1 MKNRDD
7 FRGGL
12 VDLFDRLACGPLAEA
27 EVIESAPGDT
37 YLTGILWPRGTD
49 HEAGDDEGIVAGEA
63 DDPDGDGEVPGY
75 RAVKPC
81 SIGIT
86 FTVAENAD
94 VDVDLGTTAR
104 YKAESAPAPPEG
116 DSTVHVGNGRR
127 RSMRPAVVWRHARL
141 GYRLTLPGGQAAGT
155 YRLNE
160 FLRPDGTRVQDRDV
174 CLHVRR
180 RVAGNEA
187 TLTLTLINMA
197 AEAEDPSLRD
207 AACLFQARIQV
218 SARVG
223 QARATIVPRRQVHSG
238 ASDADALSNL
248 LIYRDAVEYAVG
260 HGISV
265 EWPEPASPGV
275 EWIRTAWLPRHHV
288 PGTDPR
294 GHSMLGDVLKRHP
307 RLLHAEWLHTA
318 DRGSVVAGLDAM
330 VGCYEGWIKE
340 KVGDRIDALQGD
352 LNRAARANEARC
364 REAALR
370 MRQGVRVLEQN
381 EDAWLAFRLANE
393 AMDMQSRFPAKGDR
407 AGPLE
412 WRPFQLAYIVMAI
425 PSLVDPKRPDRD
437 CMDLLWFPTGGGK
450 TEAYLG
456 LTAFQIFL
464 RRLTSDVARASGGV
478 DVLMRYT
485 LRLLT
490 VQQFQRAAALI
501 SACELMRA
509 GSPKSLGQARISI
522 GLYVGKDTTPN
533 SMADAR
539 DALQREAA
547 GETPKST
554 PRQLLTCPVCSVAM
568 NRQHYRASLTEPR
581 LEIACPSPTC
591 PTSGHTLPVLVV
603 DECIYDKPP
612 SLLIGTVDKF
622 AQIPRNEEIGK
633 LFGLRGTLPP
643 GLIIQDELHL
653 ISGPLGSMSGLYES
667 AIDILCTRDGV
678 RPKIIG
684 STATIGRAETQVRSL
699 FDRSVLQ
706 FPPPGI
712 DADDSFFA
720 VRLQSGSDRLYLG
733 VPTAGRSPKF
743 ALQAVLAALLE
754 GAQKLGQATDDVGV
768 TDPYWTCVAYFNSL
782 RELGGAHVLVQDD
795 VPRQMVFLSKRL
807 DAASPRP
814 MIKNPVAELS
824 SRVSSRDIPLMLKR
838 LEARLGADP
847 MDEQAEDVVLAS
859 NMISVGVD
867 VPRLGLMVVN
877 GQPKSTSE
885 YIQATSRVGRGL
897 PGLVVTLYNFGRPR
911 DLSHFEHFKSYHAAL
926 YRSVEATSVT
936 PWAPRAR
943 DKALPAV
950 LIGAV
955 RQLLPD
961 MVDDEAAAQLQPGD
975 PRVKLIVDELVR
987 RCRLGS
993 FGIEDAE
1000 TAEELVAI
1008 VEYWEARAADA
1019 RATGK
1024 KLLYW
1029 QRKSKFG
1036 NASPHLLR
1044 PAEEAGDPA
1053 SLAWAAPGS
1062 LREVEPSSAFV
1073 MRGGRGS

>member
-1 MKNRDD
+1 MKNHDD
-7 FRGGL
+7 FRSGL

-27 EVIESAPGDT
+27 ELIESAPGDT

-94 VDVDLGTTAR
+94 VDVDLGATAR
-104 YKAESAPAPPEG
+104 YKPESAPAPAEG

-155 YRLNE
+155 YKLNE
-160 FLRPDGTRVQDRDV
+160 FFRPDGSRLQDRDV

-197 AEAEDPSLRD
+197 AEAEDASLRD
-207 AACLFQARIQV
+207 AACLFQAQIQV
-218 SARVG
+218 SARIG
-223 QARATIVPRRQVHSG
+223 QARATIVPRRQAHSS

-265 EWPEPASPGV
+265 EWPQPVSSGV

-294 GHSMLGDVLKRHP
+294 GHSRLGDVLKRHP

-352 LNRAARANEARC
+352 LNRAARANHARC

-370 MRQGVRVLEQN
+370 MGQGVRVLEQD
-381 EDAWLAFRLANE
+381 EHAWLAFRLANE

-509 GSPKSLGQARISI
+509 GNPKSLGQARITI
-522 GLYVGKDTTPN
+522 GL
-533 SMADAR
+533 
-539 DALQREAA
+539 
-547 GETPKST
+547 
-554 PRQLLTCPVCSVAM
+554 
-568 NRQHYRASLTEPR
+568 
-581 LEIACPSPTC
+581 
-591 PTSGHTLPVLVV
+591 
-603 DECIYDKPP
+603 
-612 SLLIGTVDKF
+612 
-622 AQIPRNEEIGK
+622 
-633 LFGLRGTLPP
+633 
-643 GLIIQDELHL
+643 
-653 ISGPLGSMSGLYES
+653 
-667 AIDILCTRDGV
+667 
-678 RPKIIG
+678 
-684 STATIGRAETQVRSL
+684 
-699 FDRSVLQ
+699 
-706 FPPPGI
+706 
-712 DADDSFFA
+712 
-720 VRLQSGSDRLYLG
+720 
-733 VPTAGRSPKF
+733 
-743 ALQAVLAALLE
+743 
-754 GAQKLGQATDDVGV
+754 
-768 TDPYWTCVAYFNSL
+768 
-782 RELGGAHVLVQDD
+782 
-795 VPRQMVFLSKRL
+795 
-807 DAASPRP
+807 
-814 MIKNPVAELS
+814 
-824 SRVSSRDIPLMLKR
+824 
-838 LEARLGADP
+838 
-847 MDEQAEDVVLAS
+847 
-859 NMISVGVD
+859 
-867 VPRLGLMVVN
+867 
-877 GQPKSTSE
+877 
-885 YIQATSRVGRGL
+885 
-897 PGLVVTLYNFGRPR
+897 
-911 DLSHFEHFKSYHAAL
+911 
-926 YRSVEATSVT
+926 
-936 PWAPRAR
+936 
-943 DKALPAV
+943 
-950 LIGAV
+950 
-955 RQLLPD
+955 
-961 MVDDEAAAQLQPGD
+961 
-975 PRVKLIVDELVR
+975 
-987 RCRLGS
+987 
-993 FGIEDAE
+993 
-1000 TAEELVAI
+1000 
-1008 VEYWEARAADA
+1008 
-1019 RATGK
+1019 
-1024 KLLYW
+1024 
-1029 QRKSKFG
+1029 
-1036 NASPHLLR
+1036 
-1044 PAEEAGDPA
+1044 
-1053 SLAWAAPGS
+1053 
-1062 LREVEPSSAFV
+1062 
-1073 MRGGRGS
+1073 